1 MSDPAYRGDEIV
13 VVGCGAVLPQAT
25 GVAELWSRLLAGESL
40 VRPIPRR
47 RWPVE
52 NHLVPLAE
60 RTRSGDKL
68 YSSHAGWIDEEV
80 IARLRRELSLPD
92 ADRLQ
97 VMTLAASVEAM
108 AGVSM
113 ASIAPARAAIFFGCM
128 DQDESIGNL
137 RFMREE
143 GSFLRA
149 ALSDVPAAERDALLA
164 AITRHFEPQPTSEKK
179 WRATVLPSSVLALV
193 RERLA
198 MRGEAALVDAA
209 CASSLAALDQ
219 ALRAL
224 RAGEVD
230 FALAGGIESNLGPES
245 FALFSRINAL
255 AGTHCRP
262 FDRRGDGL
270 NQGEGAAVLALKR
283 LADARAAGDSI
294 RGVLRA
300 CGSSS
305 DGHSASLFEPTS
317 DGQVLALERAY
328 VGLDRRAVVY
338 LECHG
343 TGTRVGDETE
353 VASATRFFGSHP
365 LTMGTSKA
373 LFGHTKGAA
382 GAVGLLKCLL
392 VLEHRTVPPLPYCTA
407 PLAGVG
413 DTLKIATQPEP
424 LPEQEWPTYLGI
436 SSFGFGGVN
445 YHLVLER
452 YAPDAVLSPAA
463 PAAPALES
471 EPLVL
476 CGQATVMCAAVDPAA
491 LSVRFHLPPRSLR
504 QIDRLQFA
512 ALAAT
517 DALWRELMLDEIGLD
532 QDRICVI
539 AASALGIDR
548 AVALAMR
555 VRYHELA
562 TALPAVAPARLAA
575 LMQAGAHNPEV
586 TEDTG
591 PGILNNVI
599 AGRVA
604 QAFNLRGPS
613 FNLDADFASFP
624 VALRRGARLVNG
636 GFQCALVLRAHE
648 QLAPDGHAVV
658 RDGVTCHLVTTRAEA
673 LRQGLPLRAVISAE
687 AEPSAIFA

>member
-1 MSDPAYRGDEIV
+1 
-13 VVGCGAVLPQAT
+13 
-25 GVAELWSRLLAGESL
+25 
-40 VRPIPRR
+40 
-47 RWPVE
+47 
-52 NHLVPLAE
+52 
-60 RTRSGDKL
+60 
-68 YSSHAGWIDEEV
+68 
-80 IARLRRELSLPD
+80 
-92 ADRLQ
+92 
-97 VMTLAASVEAM
+97 MTLAASLEAM
-108 AGVSM
+108 ANVSLG
-113 ASIAPARAAIFFGCM
+113 SVAPARAAIFLGCM

-137 RFMREE
+137 RFVREE

-149 ALSDVPAAERDALLA
+149 ALSDVPMVERDALLA
-164 AITRHFEPQPTSEKK
+164 AITRHFEPQPTSEQK

-198 MRGEAALVDAA
+198 LRGEAALVDAA

-219 ALRAL
+219 ARRAL
-224 RAGEVD
+224 RGGEVD

-255 AGTHCRP
+255 AGAQCRP

-270 NQGEGAAVLALKR
+270 NQGEGAVVFALKR

-328 VGLDRRAVVY
+328 AGLDRRAVVY

-353 VASATRFFGSHP
+353 VVSATRFFGSHALP
-365 LTMGTSKA
+365 IGSSKA

-392 VLEHRTVPPLPYCTA
+392 ALEHRTVPPSPYCTA
-407 PLAGVG
+407 PLAGLG

-424 LPEQEWPTYLGI
+424 LTEQDGPTYLGV

-452 YAPDAVLSPAA
+452 HEPSTALSLPAPTEPAQ
-463 PAAPALES
+463 ETY
-471 EPLVL
+471 PLIE
-476 CGQATVMCAAVDPAA
+476 CGQATVLGASVDTAAV
-491 LSVRFHLPPRSLR
+491 SVRFHLPPRSLR

-517 DALWRELMLDEIGLD
+517 DALWGELMLDEIDLD
-532 QDRICVI
+532 RDRICVI

-562 TALPAVAPARLAA
+562 TALPAIAPERLAA
-575 LMQAGAHNPEV
+575 LRQAGAHNPEV

-624 VALRRGARLVNG
+624 VALRRAAQLVNG
-636 GFQCALVLRAHE
+636 GFQCALVLGAHE
-648 QLAPDGHAVV
+648 QLAPDGHAVA
-658 RDGVTCHLVTTRAEA
+658 REGVTCHLITTRAEA
-673 LRQGLPLRAVISAE
+673 LRLGLPLRGVIAAE
-687 AEPSAIFA
+687 AEPSAIPA